1 MGLASVVSEA
11 FALPMPVGP
20 QPRTESLPLHVVA
33 ELYNLRTRL
42 AGMVHPPREV
52 FLAQY
57 DGAEPELFTTVEAAR
72 GYCDDLAPTDAYDKG
87 WDWWVNE
94 HGIHVQ
100 FWTHEDDD
108 RPLSETSGLVTPL
121 VVQGDDDL
129 SELEALRVEVAALRE
144 ERHSPNESVSLAS
157 EQMRADRDRID
168 GLESTNTALRARL
181 AEVEGQRA
189 ALAER
194 LRAGQT
200 WRQGRL
206 VSEDVV
212 SQSELREVFGIPL
225 AAPLD
230 GITRLIAP
238 LQALRETELAED
250 VSPQVAKLRDLL
262 AGQRAAV
269 EDPHDSPLHHSYRV
283 PRDLPPLD
291 GGQ

>member
-1 MGLASVVSEA
+1 
-11 FALPMPVGP
+11 
-20 QPRTESLPLHVVA
+20 
-33 ELYNLRTRL
+33 
-42 AGMVHPPREV
+42 MVHPPREV

-212 SQSELREVFGIPL
+212 SQSELREMFGIPL

-230 GITRLIAP
+230 GITRRIAP
-238 LQALRETELAED
+238 VQALREDPQLKGRARLDELTVERAE
-250 VSPQVAKLRDLL
+250 ATHWKRLGL
-262 AGQRAAV
+262 
-269 EDPHDSPLHHSYRV
+269 EDPHDSPLRRADRIPH
-283 PRDLPPLD
+283 DLPAPD
-291 GGQ
+291 GA